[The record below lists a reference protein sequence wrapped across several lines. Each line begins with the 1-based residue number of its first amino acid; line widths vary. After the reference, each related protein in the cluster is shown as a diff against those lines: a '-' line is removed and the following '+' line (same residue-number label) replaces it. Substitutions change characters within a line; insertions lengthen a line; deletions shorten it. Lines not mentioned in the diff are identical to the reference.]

1 MKILS
6 AVHWCAGLH
15 NATKSSSVM
24 LKIAESKRG
33 NFLMGLVACGMR
45 TGDTN
50 DGISGGEIASGYL
63 VEELAKW
70 FESYYL
76 LIMMQ
81 NKSLYWIKRKLI
93 LALKSIHEDLAHYYE
108 KRGRRLGVSY
118 ILYVI
123 WGGKYII
130 LQLGE
135 VEMFKFGRFIGCW
148 CVMKSKA
155 NVERKGWFGEK
166 RDVVLGEGG
175 SVVWGEG
182 GVGDVAI
189 GEEENAFGKRDFI
202 MPKVKYGNV
211 RKGEGILLCNGKFTK
226 QLSKKKLREA
236 LKPTELR
243 SEMQIRKRLNGI
255 ADYVGRKVGDGEC
268 VAVYIKC

>member
-33 NFLMGLVACGMR
+33 NFVMGLVACGEKQ
-45 TGDTN
+45 GD
-50 DGISGGEIASGYL
+50 GEIASGYL
-63 VEELAKW
+63 VEEMAKW
-70 FESYYL
+70 FEFYHL
-76 LIMMQ
+76 LIIMQ

-93 LALKSIHEDLAHYYE
+93 LALKNIHGDLIRYCE

-118 ILYVI
+118 ILYVM
-123 WGGKYII
+123 WGGKYVT

-135 VEMFKFGRFIGCW
+135 AEMYKFGRW
-148 CVMKSKA
+148 CVLK
-155 NVERKGWFGEK
+155 RKVNADREGWFGEK
-166 RDVVLGEGG
+166 
-175 SVVWGEG
+175 SV
-182 GVGDVAI
+182 VGDVVI
-189 GEEENAFGKRDFI
+189 REEENDFGKRGFM
-202 MPKVKYGNV
+202 MPKVRYGNV
-211 RKGEGILLCNGKFTK
+211 RKGEGILLCNGDFTK
-226 QLSKKKLREA
+226 HLSKKKLREA
-236 LKPTELR
+236 LKPKELR
-243 SEMQIRKRLNGI
+243 NEMQIRKRLDGI